1 MTSRWLRLIRI
12 HTASLT
18 QPIVLLGLFVAGV
31 EDWKLYL
38 FFAAFAVI
46 YHAAGF
52 VQNDICDYAQDSQDT
67 AKKHFPLIS
76 GEISLKQAKYLYYV
90 LVSATIIIGILLS
103 NGRALSLLFLIIS
116 VGFGYIYNI
125 RSKKDV
131 FSPLYI
137 AGAFIALPLFSYY
150 SHVTELSNVIVAL
163 VLYLVFLM
171 LYQIGIE
178 GYMKDFTSDNVSLLG
193 RLGTVYTKD
202 GRVNVNT
209 TTKWFAWF
217 LKVPTFLLFYI
228 IGWICQSDVF
238 SMALGTILMLC
249 NILASWKLLES
260 GPYNNHKRVRL
271 CSIIEV
277 VTYSQLIFALQG
289 MLGWHGVAVFI
300 LYPYFWFFVL
310 NRLTWKTWITP
321 RV

>member
-18 QPIVLLGLFVAGV
+18 QPIVLLGIFAAGV
-31 EDWKLYL
+31 RDWKLYFL
-38 FFAAFAVI
+38 YAVFAVV

-52 VQNDICDYAQDSQDT
+52 VQNDICDYAQDRQDT
-67 AKKHFPLIS
+67 VKKHFPLIS

-90 LVSATIIIGILLS
+90 LVSATIISGLFLS
-103 NGRALSLLFLIIS
+103 NGRALSLLFLFVS
-116 VGFGYIYNI
+116 VGLGYLYNI
-125 RSKKDV
+125 RSKKDI

-137 AGAFIALPLFSYY
+137 AAAFISLPLFSYY
-150 SHVTELSNVIVAL
+150 AHAEKGSNVIVAL
-163 VLYLVFLM
+163 VLYLAFLM

-178 GYMKDFTSDNVSLLG
+178 GYMKDITSDKVSLLT
-193 RLGTVYTKD
+193 RLGTVYTQD
-202 GRVNVNT
+202 EQVNVNS
-209 TTKWFAWF
+209 TTKRFAWC
-217 LKVPTFLLFYI
+217 LKIPTFFLFYI
-228 IGWICQSDVF
+228 IGW
-238 SMALGTILMLC
+238 LC
-249 NILASWKLLES
+249 NSNIISMTIGSILILFNIWASWKLLES
-260 GPYNNHKRVRL
+260 GFYNNHARVRL

-277 VTYSQLIFALQG
+277 VTYSMLIFALHG